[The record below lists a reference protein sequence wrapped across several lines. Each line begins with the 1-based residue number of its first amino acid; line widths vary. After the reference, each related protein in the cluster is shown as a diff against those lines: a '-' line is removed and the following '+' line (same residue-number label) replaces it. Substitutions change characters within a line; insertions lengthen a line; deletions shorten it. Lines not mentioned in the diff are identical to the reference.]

1 MENRMHSITEI
12 RTQMSGSNNLS
23 CVPTRNEFGQIHL
36 DEQEFLE
43 KVRTY
48 VLAPE
53 ELYTLGFPVEFC
65 GRVRILHSPFPFASY
80 DQNKNKK
87 QERTN
92 NACKSKFEQNCARC
106 GCSFYFPCTQYLPQD
121 KCYYHFGKLKYQ
133 SGEGNMDSVF
143 TCCGKPF
150 NAKGCSVGQF
160 HVWSGLE
167 NGVNDNLRG
176 FVKTQRTINNWI
188 EPGIY
193 SLDCEM
199 CYTINGMELCRV
211 TVVGIDGGLLYST
224 FVKPEYQVVDF
235 NTRFSGVT
243 ERDVTLNG
251 ITLPEVQRDL
261 LSFINEGTI
270 LVGHSIHNDLRALKI
285 LHRNIVDISLI
296 FPHHLGYPYRYSLK
310 QLTLNCLHKHIQSSD
325 YGHDPYEDAL
335 SSMELLMWSIVQDL
349 LKKTN
354 NNN

>member
-36 DEQEFLE
+36 HEQEFFE

-92 NACKSKFEQNCARC
+92 NACKN
-106 GCSFYFPCTQYLPQD
+106 

-143 TCCGKPF
+143 TCCGKPS

-211 TVVGIDGGLLYST
+211 TVVGIDGGLLYNT

-243 ERDVTLNG
+243 ERDVTLYG
-251 ITLPEVQRDL
+251 KTLPEVQRDL
-261 LSFINEGTI
+261 LSFINEGSI

-296 FPHHLGYPYRYSLK
+296 FPHYLGYPYRYSLK
-310 QLTLNCLHKHIQSSD
+310 QLTLHCLHKQIQSSD

-335 SSMELLMWSIVQDL
+335 SSMELLMWKIVQDL
-349 LKKTN
+349 SKKN
-354 NNN
+354 EQQ